1 MQEFDFAFSERRNQ
15 KGGENQGKGS
25 NPQAATFVGTPI
37 SKWITT
43 SAKTLK
49 SMFLGATNMN
59 ADLGGWDVTQVNNL
73 ESAFKEASSYEGAG
87 LHKWVLLSNQV
98 ASMSDTFSDAT
109 SMTTCNKHLIAEMWK
124 KLLSKYSNDWSKEWA
139 KETCTR
145 IQLTNS
151 QFKQASYGKITVV
164 PMIL

>member
-1 MQEFDFAFSERRNQ
+1 MNE
-15 KGGENQGKGS
+15 GKGS
-25 NPQAATFVGTPI
+25 NPRAATFVGTPI

-59 ADLGGWDVTQVNNL
+59 ADIGGWDVTQVNNL
-73 ESAFKEASSYEGAG
+73 ESAFEEASSYEGEG
-87 LHKWVLLSNQV
+87 LHKWDLSNQFG
-98 ASMSDTFSDAT
+98 SMSYTFSDAT

-124 KLLSKYSNDWSKEWA
+124 KLLSKTDWSKEWA

-145 IQLTNS
+145 TQLTNS

>member
-1 MQEFDFAFSERRNQ
+1 MSAVQGFDFAFSERRNQ
-15 KGGENQGKGS
+15 KGGIKYGKGS
-25 NPQAATFVGTPI
+25 NPKAATFVGTPI

-43 SAKTLK
+43 SAKTLE

-59 ADLGGWDVTQVNNL
+59 ADLGGWDVTQVNDL
-73 ESAFKEASSYEGAG
+73 ESTFEEASSYEGEG
-87 LHKWVLLSNQV
+87 LHKWALLSNQFG
-98 ASMSDTFSDAT
+98 SISDTFSDAT

-124 KLLSKYSNDWSKEWA
+124 KYSYDWSKEWK

-145 IQLTNS
+145 TQLTNS